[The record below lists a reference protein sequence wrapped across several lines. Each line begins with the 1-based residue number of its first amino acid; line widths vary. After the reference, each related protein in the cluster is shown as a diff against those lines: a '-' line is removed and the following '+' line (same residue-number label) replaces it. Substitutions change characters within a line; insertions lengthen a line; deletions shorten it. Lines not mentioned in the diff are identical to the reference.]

1 MFTRNGRNGRRS
13 LLAAAALT
21 GAAALALTGCASG
34 GGEASAYD
42 PDEEVTLNFTWW
54 GNDDRA
60 QRYEQLIDAFE
71 EEHPNITIDGTF
83 TDFPSYWEKR
93 KTEAAG
99 GGLPDVWQFSDS
111 YLREYAEPGLLL
123 DLETVSEYVDFDA
136 FDDGLRSTGQLEG
149 TQYSLPTG
157 YSAWAV
163 FLNDKILADAGVE
176 PYEGGTSYEEYTE
189 WMAEVTEATGGAV
202 YGGTDMTQRIQ
213 TFENV
218 LRAQGENLYTE
229 DGELGFTEDQLRD
242 FWESGADARDGV
254 TIPQQQLEEIA
265 PISGFGSNRTASE
278 ASWSN
283 FLGGYL
289 ADSGAAS
296 ITMVAPP
303 TDEPD
308 GQDLYRQAGLQ
319 VAISADTEH
328 PEAAAMWLDFV
339 VNSEE
344 AGEVFGTTLGFPASE
359 TKLAGTTLEGV
370 DAQVAEYLESV
381 EDRIGEAPPVPVVG
395 YGSLEQTFWDLGKSI
410 GLGAITVDEA
420 VEQFFAE
427 AQVILG

>member
-1 MFTRNGRNGRRS
+1 MFTTRARRR
-13 LLAAAALT
+13 LLTAAAVT
-21 GAAALALTGCASG
+21 GAAMLALTGCASG
-34 GGEASAYD
+34 GGGEAASAYD
-42 PDEEVTLNFTWW
+42 PDEEVTLQFTWW

-60 QRYEQLIDAFE
+60 QRYQQLIDAFE

-93 KTEAAG
+93 QTEAAG

-123 DLETVSEYVDFDA
+123 DLDTVSDYIDFDA
-136 FDDGLRSTGQLEG
+136 FEESLQQTGQLDG
-149 TQYSLPTG
+149 VQYSLPTG

-163 FLNDKILADAGVE
+163 FLNDGLLEQAGVE
-176 PYEGGTSYEEYTE
+176 PYEGGTSPDEYAD
-189 WMAEVTEATGGAV
+189 WMKSVTDATGGAV

-218 LRAQGENLYTE
+218 LRAQGGNLYTE
-229 DGELGFTEDQLRD
+229 DGELGFTEDELRD
-242 FWESGADARDGV
+242 FWNSGAAARDGV
-254 TIPQQQLEEIA
+254 TVPQQRLEEVY
-265 PISGFGSNRTASE
+265 PKSGFGSNLTASE

-289 ADSGAAS
+289 ADSGAENV
-296 ITMVAPP
+296 TLVAPP
-303 TDEPD
+303 TDEP
-308 GQDLYRQAGLQ
+308 GERDLYRQAGLQ
-319 VAISADTEH
+319 VAISAKTEH
-328 PEAAAMWLDFV
+328 PEASALWLDFV

-344 AGEVFGTTLGFPASE
+344 AGELFGTTLGFPASE

-370 DAQVAEYLESV
+370 DAQVADYLESV
-381 EDRIGEAPPVPVVG
+381 ADRIGEAPPVPVVG

-410 GLGAITVDEA
+410 GLGALSVDDA
-420 VEQFFAE
+420 VDQFFTEAE
-427 AQVILG
+427 VILG

>member
-1 MFTRNGRNGRRS
+1 MFTRNGRRS

-21 GAAALALTGCASG
+21 GATALALTGCSSAGSEASG
-34 GGEASAYD
+34 YD

-54 GNDDRA
+54 GNEDRA
-60 QRYEQLIDAFE
+60 ERYQQLIATFE

-123 DLETVSEYVDFDA
+123 DLDTVSEYIDFDA
-136 FDDGLRSTGQLEG
+136 FEDGLRSTGQLEG

-163 FLNDKILADAGVE
+163 FLNDALLADAGVE
-176 PYEGGTSYEEYTE
+176 PYEGGTSYDEYTE
-189 WMAEVTEATGGAV
+189 WMAEVTEATGGEV

-229 DGELGFTEDQLRD
+229 DGGLGFTEDQLRD

-289 ADSGAAS
+289 ADSGAES
-296 ITMVAPP
+296 VTMVAPP
-303 TDEPD
+303 TDDPD
-308 GQDLYRQAGLQ
+308 GKDLYRQAGLQ
-319 VAISADTEH
+319 MAISADTEH

-370 DAQVAEYLESV
+370 DAQVAEYLDSV
-381 EDRIGEAPPVPVVG
+381 ADRIGDAPPVPVVG

-410 GLGAITVDEA
+410 GLGAITVDQA

>member
-1 MFTRNGRNGRRS
+1 MFTTRARQRM
-13 LLAAAALT
+13 LAAAAFS
-21 GAAALALTGCASG
+21 GAAALALTGCAG
-34 GGEASAYD
+34 GPEPASAYD
-42 PDEEVTLNFTWW
+42 PDAEVTLTFTWW

-60 QRYEQLIDAFE
+60 QRYQQLIDAFE
-71 EEHPNITIDGTF
+71 EEHPNITIEGNF

-93 KTEAAG
+93 QTEAAG

-123 DLETVSEYVDFDA
+123 DLDTVADYIDFDA
-136 FDDGLRSTGQLEG
+136 FEESLQQTGQLDG
-149 TQYSLPTG
+149 VQYSLPTG

-163 FLNDKILADAGVE
+163 FLNDALIEQAGVE
-176 PYEGGTSYEEYTE
+176 PYEGGTSAEEYAD
-189 WMAEVTEATGGAV
+189 WMKSVTDATGGTV

-229 DGELGFTEDQLRD
+229 DGELGFTEDDLRD
-242 FWESGADARDGV
+242 FWNSGAAARDGV
-254 TIPQQQLEEIA
+254 TVPQQRLEEIF
-265 PISGFGSNRTASE
+265 PKSGFGANLTASE

-289 ADSGAAS
+289 ADSGAES
-296 ITMVAPP
+296 VTLVAPP
-303 TDEPD
+303 TEEP
-308 GQDLYRQAGLQ
+308 GSKDLYRQAGLQ
-319 VAISADTEH
+319 MAISANTEH
-328 PEAAAMWLDFV
+328 PEASALWLDFV

-344 AGEVFGTTLGFPASE
+344 AGEIFGTTLGFPASE

-370 DAQVAEYLESV
+370 DAQVAEYLDSV
-381 EDRIGEAPPVPVVG
+381 ADRIGEAPPVPVVG

-410 GLGAITVDEA
+410 GLGALSVDDAVQQFMTEA
-420 VEQFFAE
+420 G
-427 AQVILG
+427 VILG